1 MKRHAIIATLLFL
14 LLAAAGTVKAQQW
27 RELHTG
33 VTEDLYDVCCI
44 DTSTVFVCGQNGVI
58 LKTTDGGETWEE
70 KYRQP
75 GCQMTKMCFVNPQVG
90 YVFCDSNISI
100 YSHTWSLMK
109 TEDGGETWQR
119 TGTPQNSSFDYLD
132 DWYATSN
139 KYVCT
144 EMAFKGTDTILV
156 AISHDGLYRSLDSG
170 DSFEKV
176 PIEDFAGSEIH
187 GFCLE
192 DNIGY
197 LLWWNRHYSIAGI
210 AKTEDGGMTWC
221 RIDTDLGI
229 TCSMLH
235 FAHFQDKNNLRV
247 FGWFSDGTYDF
258 LLLDTHDGFQTF
270 DMNDMES
277 GPDLWSGP
285 NLWYYNVLFEE
296 YRKCHF
302 TDRNHGIAL
311 YVGKDMIDLWDVSYT
326 EDSGSSWISYSHGNF
341 PNYSDRLYD
350 VDGIDTVFFI
360 SGENGLVVKN
370 RQFTL
375 VDIVEQDES
384 TVSVYPNPVID
395 KLFVKCKE
403 ESDVTLF
410 SSTGQVLFEK
420 RIVSETID
428 VSGLEPGLYLI
439 RIVNSDGISHVKKL
453 IKQ

>member
-44 DTSTVFVCGQNGVI
+44 DTNTVFACGQNGVI

-75 GCQMTKMCFVNPQVG
+75 GCQMTKMYFINPQVG

-100 YSHTWSLMK
+100 SSHTWSLMK
-109 TEDGGETWQR
+109 TEDGGESWQS
-119 TGTPQNSSFDYLD
+119 TGTPQNSSFVYLD
-132 DWYATSN
+132 DWYATIN
-139 KYVCT
+139 RYVCT
-144 EMAFKGTDTILV
+144 EMAIKGTDTILV

-170 DSFEKV
+170 DSFEKI

-187 GFCLE
+187 GFYLE

-197 LLWWNRHYSIAGI
+197 LLWWNRRYDTAGI
-210 AKTEDGGMTWC
+210 AKTEDGGMTWR
-221 RIDTDLGI
+221 RIDSDLGI
-229 TCSMLH
+229 TCLMINY
-235 FAHFQDKNNLRV
+235 AHFQDINNLRV
-247 FGWFSDGTYDF
+247 FGIFNDGTYNF
-258 LLLDTHDGFQTF
+258 PLMDTHDGFQTYI
-270 DMNDMES
+270 NVVE
-277 GPDLWSGP
+277 PDCDYGYFS
-285 NLWYYNVLFEE
+285 VFEE
-296 YRKCHF
+296 YQKCHF
-302 TDRNHGIAL
+302 TDHNHGIAL
-311 YVGKDMIDLWDVSYT
+311 YVGKDMVDLWDVSYT
-326 EDSGSSWISYSHGNF
+326 EDNGLSWTSYSHGGF
-341 PNYSDRLYD
+341 PNYPDRLYD

-360 SGENGLVVKN
+360 SGENGLVAKN

-375 VDIVEQDES
+375 MDIGEQDES
-384 TVSVYPNPVID
+384 TISVYPNPMVD
-395 KLFVKCKE
+395 KLFVKCEE

-428 VSGLEPGLYLI
+428 VSGLGPGLYLI
-439 RIVNSDGISHVKKL
+439 RIANSDGISHVKKL